1 MLKKI
6 SQKPNLDWLLFS
18 SVLAISLI
26 GTMVIYSLSKDN
38 PTLFIVHVTNLMV
51 GLIVMIILSIIN
63 YQSWSSGSIYL
74 YFIFL
79 FSLTMVLI
87 FGKETFGAKRWI
99 DLGIWQFQPS
109 EFSKF
114 FLIATIA
121 LIAQKGREFNYE
133 KLFKI
138 IGYGFVPAVLV
149 LAQPDLGTFS
159 VFFIIV
165 IMAII
170 FLKPNYKILFSI
182 FLIGIL
188 LSSLVFINLKDY
200 QKERLTSFLQSDN
213 YNLEQSKIAIGSGG
227 VIGKGLGKGSQSQ
240 LNFLPV
246 AHADFVFAGIA
257 ESFGFIGDL
266 LYIIIFS
273 IMLFRIIRISY
284 YARDSFGRF
293 FSLSVFVI
301 FLYQATINIGGNVGL
316 LPITGISLPFTSYGG
331 SSMLVMF
338 AMVGVVQ
345 SIYSNSTRTS

>member
-1 MLKKI
+1 M
-6 SQKPNLDWLLFS
+6 
-18 SVLAISLI
+18 
-26 GTMVIYSLSKDN
+26 
-38 PTLFIVHVTNLMV
+38 
-51 GLIVMIILSIIN
+51 
-63 YQSWSSGSIYL
+63 
-74 YFIFL
+74 
-79 FSLTMVLI
+79 
-87 FGKETFGAKRWI
+87 
-99 DLGIWQFQPS
+99 
-109 EFSKF
+109 
-114 FLIATIA
+114 
-121 LIAQKGREFNYE
+121 
-133 KLFKI
+133 
-138 IGYGFVPAVLV
+138 
-149 LAQPDLGTFS
+149 
-159 VFFIIV
+159 
-165 IMAII
+165 
-170 FLKPNYKILFSI
+170 KPNYKILFSI